1 MAYHRKQGIQRSA
14 TFVEDHRQT
23 SSGGSASPAIASPR
37 ATRFAD
43 DSRRPDRSSR
53 LAAQAMVASS
63 AARADLTLPSFGER
77 FPASSAAAA
86 SQCNA
91 EPSSPVQDPVTQL
104 YTSTTSLNDEGP
116 KYDIELSKKDHTKH
130 GFWALVAQKA
140 KVMLDENGTP
150 RAQTQTSESR
160 WSYDRVGSSESQ
172 SPTSRRGSLEGKL
185 DIGGK
190 IKDVLEQEGLAV
202 ADSTTSGGTH
212 GGVVAVRKLQIRRKA
227 CSMDFR
233 AANLTPASPDMS
245 PMLADTE
252 SPQIKAS
259 RDVANA
265 MAAKVKLLQRE
276 LKTLKADLAFSK
288 ERCAQLE
295 EENRLLRDGN
305 HDADADE
312 DLIRQQLETLL
323 AEKARLAHENTVY
336 ARENWFLREIV
347 EYHQL
352 NMQDVVNLDDD
363 DIEEEDDYDVD
374 ADDDEDAELEAE
386 QHHDRRKSLPSQIV
400 MEEEEHQA
408 ADPGTEPQ
416 SPSRHTESPRML
428 STNSGGGGGG
438 TPDHESPRILNT
450 NSGGGTPDHESPRML
465 NTDSGGTPDHESPR
479 MMNTNSGGTPGHESP
494 RVLNTNSGVGIV
506 ASESPRM
513 LSTNSGGNTNESP
526 RSFKDDGSSSET
538 TRDG

>member
-1 MAYHRKQGIQRSA
+1 MAYRRKQGIQRSA

-77 FPASSAAAA
+77 FPAAAAAA
-86 SQCNA
+86 SQCDA

-116 KYDIELSKKDHTKH
+116 KYDIELSNTKH

-160 WSYDRVGSSESQ
+160 WSYDRVRSSESQ

-190 IKDVLEQEGLAV
+190 IKDVLEEGLAV
-202 ADSTTSGGTH
+202 ADSTGTGTH
-212 GGVVAVRKLQIRRKA
+212 GGVVAARKLQIRRKA

-233 AANLTPASPDMS
+233 AANLTPGSPDMS

-265 MAAKVKLLQRE
+265 MATKVKLLQRE

-336 ARENWFLREIV
+336 ARENRFLREIV

-363 DIEEEDDYDVD
+363 EDIEEEDDYDVD

-386 QHHDRRKSLPSQIV
+386 QCQDRRKSLPSQLV
-400 MEEEEHQA
+400 LEEEEHQA

-428 STNSGGGGGG
+428 STNSCGGGTPGHESPRMLNTGGGG
-438 TPDHESPRILNT
+438 TPDHDSPRILNT

-465 NTDSGGTPDHESPR
+465 NTDSGS
-479 MMNTNSGGTPGHESP
+479 TPGHESP
-494 RVLNTNSGVGIV
+494 RMLNTNSGVGIA

-526 RSFKDDGSSSET
+526 RSFNDDGSSPET
-538 TRDG
+538 ARDG